1 MIYQVEGKT
10 AAELFRNWN
19 ETMIWSCLQG
29 VMGELYADSGEYPE
43 SGMAVLGDFCFFAG
57 KPNRELVAY
66 KSKHYKKDFIIMTAN
81 TPEWFSLIE
90 SVYHNK
96 AKKTIRYATAKD
108 TVFDDK
114 KLMDLAKIKR
124 EDIILQHLTPEWF
137 AECKQQDWSRD
148 FVALYADYNEYQRLG
163 AVGVLA
169 LHNGVPVSGASAY
182 SAFQNGIEIEIGT
195 RKEYRRQGLATACGA
210 KLILECLNRGWYPSW
225 DAANPASLALAEKL
239 GYRLEHEYV
248 AYQIYGY

>member
-10 AAELFRNWN
+10 AAELFQNWD

-29 VMGELYADSGEYPE
+29 VMGELYADNRQYPE
-43 SGMAVLGDFCFFAG
+43 SGMAIIGDFCFFAG
-57 KPNRELVAY
+57 KPNQELVAY
-66 KSKHYKKDFIIMTAN
+66 KPKHYRKDFIIMTADA
-81 TPEWFSLIE
+81 PEWFPLIE

-108 TVFDDK
+108 TIFDDK
-114 KLMDLAKIKR
+114 KLTDLAKIER
-124 EDIILQHLTPEWF
+124 EDIILQRLTPKWF

-163 AVGVLA
+163 AIGVLA
-169 LHNGVPVSGASAY
+169 LDNGVPVSGASAY
-182 SAFQNGIEIEIGT
+182 STFQNGIEIEIGT

-225 DAANPASLALAEKL
+225 DAANPVSLALAEKL
-239 GYRLEHEYV
+239 GYRLEHEYA